1 MGKGHRPLPGGDVL
15 DASRRCAG
23 RRQLVHGYPSS
34 RLCPWRSHRSG
45 GVLLPGN
52 RMDPRHPHRQR
63 GADPQAL
70 GGSPLWGRR
79 DHPLRVGSGDPS
91 PTGRHGTPVGRIKGG
106 TYSLQGSG
114 LEYERC
120 PLRTEVTLS
129 QSQCPIMPIDPRRF
143 ASSVGAP
150 SSGGK
155 SGRTCGMRCAIAQIG
170 VATTA
175 IPALLQGVN
184 PIHQANKKA
193 DPSRT
198 AR

>member
-1 MGKGHRPLPGGDVL
+1 MVPQPFCKCELLEGWVRVS
-15 DASRRCAG
+15 A
-23 RRQLVHGYPSS
+23 
-34 RLCPWRSHRSG
+34 LCSVQSAH
-45 GVLLPGN
+45 GVLI
-52 RMDPRHPHRQR
+52 PRPW
-63 GADPQAL
+63 L
-70 GGSPLWGRR
+70 
-79 DHPLRVGSGDPS
+79 DHPYGEEEITLCELDLVTPAQPGV
-91 PTGRHGTPVGRIKGG
+91 TGPPVGRIKGG
-106 TYSLQGSG
+106 TYSLQGSW

-120 PLRTEVTLS
+120 PFRTEVTLS
-129 QSQCPIMPIDPRRF
+129 QSQCPITPIDPRRF